1 MILLDQHLVI
11 PFVPAQGIVH
21 ACEAFRLADPGKGM
35 LPRIAQQCFDL
46 LQDFLVTTRPKVE
59 IFSAVEGEFDGQR
72 QSIDLSISFPAFASA
87 IDLRKRFAFS
97 SLLIRCSV
105 S

>member
-1 MILLDQHLVI
+1 MLE
-11 PFVPAQGIVH
+11 P
-21 ACEAFRLADPGKGM
+21 FRLADPGKGM